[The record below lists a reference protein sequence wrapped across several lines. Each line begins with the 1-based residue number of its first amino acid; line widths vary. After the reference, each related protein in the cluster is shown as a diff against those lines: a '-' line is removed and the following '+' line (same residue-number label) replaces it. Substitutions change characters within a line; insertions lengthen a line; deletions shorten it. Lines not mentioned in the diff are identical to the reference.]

1 MLRARF
7 FTSWIVA
14 FATAAIAPSG
24 RADWIDFE
32 ALSTYSQ
39 GSGGLYYNGDLG
51 TNTTNTQG
59 WLSDG
64 VHFSNAFTYDST
76 FNFSYWS
83 GFSYSRVTNGTTG
96 GFQNQYAAR
105 PGIGSQGS
113 NQYAVVFNGS
123 SGDAI
128 VTFGAAVNVQS
139 MDVSNTAYAYYSML
153 NGDAF
158 AKKFGGDTG
167 NDADF
172 FKLTIQGFQAGAQ
185 VGAVDFYLADY
196 RFADNSLDYIVSDW
210 RTVGL
215 SGLGSVDSLRFALES
230 SDNGTFGMNT
240 PAYFAMDRIA
250 FAAVP
255 EPTSMA
261 LLAAASGSAIFVR
274 WRCRRTRQRPNP
286 TAS

>member
-7 FTSWIVA
+7 LTGWLVA

-24 RADWIDFE
+24 QADLIDFE
-32 ALSTYSQ
+32 TLSTYSQ
-39 GSGGLYYNGDLG
+39 GSGGQYYNGDLG

-59 WLSDG
+59 WSSDG
-64 VHFSNAFTYDST
+64 AHFSNAFTYDSA
-76 FNFSYWS
+76 FDFSYWS

-113 NQYAVVFNGS
+113 SQYAVVFNSS
-123 SGDAI
+123 SGDAV
-128 VTFGAAVNVQS
+128 VTFGATVNVQS
-139 MDVSNTAYAYYSML
+139 MDVSNTAYAYFSML

-158 AKKFGGDTG
+158 AKKFGGNTG

-172 FKLTIQGFQAGAQ
+172 FKLTIQGFQAGTQ

-196 RFADNSLDYIVSDW
+196 RFSDNSNDYLVSDW

-215 SGLGSVDSLRFALES
+215 SALGSVDSLRFALAS

-255 EPTSMA
+255 EPGSIL
-261 LLAAASGSAIFVR
+261 LLAAASGTAMLVR
-274 WRCRRTRQRPNP
+274 WRRRRAMKRPSVD
-286 TAS
+286 AS